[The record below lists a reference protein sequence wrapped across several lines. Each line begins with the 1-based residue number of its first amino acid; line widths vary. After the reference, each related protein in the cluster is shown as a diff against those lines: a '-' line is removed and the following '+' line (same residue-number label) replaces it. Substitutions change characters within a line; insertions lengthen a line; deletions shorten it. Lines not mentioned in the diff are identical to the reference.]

1 MEGADVLEGVSG
13 IHLGEAEAVLL
24 AQKLGTELIVDER
37 EASTTAQMFG
47 VKKFPNHFST
57 SPFRKGFTQFVP
69 HLRDLEFLV
78 NYLINSPLQINSGFS
93 WRVNMRAN
101 G

>member
-1 MEGADVLEGVSG
+1 MRGFLLNSVM
-13 IHLGEAEAVLL
+13 LL
-24 AQKLGTELIVDER
+24 AVIGVLTVVCDVWRKDFCLFLKCWAKLP
-37 EASTTAQMFG
+37 
-47 VKKFPNHFST
+47 FPNHFST
-57 SPFRKGFTQFVP
+57 SPFRKGFTHFVL

-78 NYLINSPLQINSGFS
+78 NYLINPPLQINSGFS